1 LISFLSY
8 IHVSSC
14 SFFFFTHP
22 PTTDIYTLSLHD
34 ALPISSSI
42 PHSFKLGI
50 FNFAHSSLID
60 VTATSAASS
69 FVNPSASSANMRPKS
84 ANRSIQAS
92 LLNSSTAGNNIAL
105 ENPCGTSNNAP
116 IGRDKPCTKQ
126 TDAFEK
132 AIPPCKAPSD
142 TCSLAYT
149 SRGFS

>member
-1 LISFLSY
+1 
-8 IHVSSC
+8 
-14 SFFFFTHP
+14 
-22 PTTDIYTLSLHD
+22 
-34 ALPISSSI
+34 
-42 PHSFKLGI
+42 
-50 FNFAHSSLID
+50 
-60 VTATSAASS
+60 
-69 FVNPSASSANMRPKS
+69 

-116 IGRDKPCTKQ
+116 IGRDNPCTKQ

-149 SRGFS
+149 SRGFSLAVTNFCVISFFADNAIVYDMGCASRQMYASIECLNASTRVAPVTLFGADIVNNGSPIATTGKNACCLIIIFS

>member
-1 LISFLSY
+1 
-8 IHVSSC
+8 
-14 SFFFFTHP
+14 
-22 PTTDIYTLSLHD
+22 
-34 ALPISSSI
+34 
-42 PHSFKLGI
+42 
-50 FNFAHSSLID
+50 
-60 VTATSAASS
+60 
-69 FVNPSASSANMRPKS
+69 MRPKS

-105 ENPCGTSNNAP
+105 ENPCGTSTNAP

-149 SRGFS
+149 SRGIAQAVSKFFVLSFMHDNDIISDMRS